1 MNRWKN
7 RGLGIQPL
15 LLRFLI
21 ASICVTAQLANSE
34 VAANEPERIRVL
46 QPVQEYFLPLADK
59 GFLTHL
65 GTDCGTITPGKSR
78 ITWDKGQVCV
88 ALGDPVWS
96 GVWHSLAGLDREKG
110 ETLNFGKCYPAF
122 IRDEFQPRCTGVFVR
137 AKGEGQFRI
146 EIKSSSD
153 ELLWRHEEEFR
164 DAATPRDLILTCP
177 TEKLT
182 HAKLLSW
189 SALALPRADPGSQLC
204 VDSLGLILD
213 FPKMSLETK
222 IFLISYAKLARCFI
236 RADGVVKDRANYA
249 AGEFDTVPS
258 SGLFCLATAAAWRL
272 GIVERDFAEQTL
284 RATHRTISRIS
295 RAKGLLPH
303 FVWKSDGAYRIYPGT
318 EYSTV
323 DSSLYYTSMLLASEM
338 LEDQVNTTELI
349 KDIKA
354 IRFDELH
361 SSEGYVVH
369 GLTEDGQTALASDWR
384 NWGGET
390 ALVLL
395 LERMAI
401 GERSRPKMSRSGK
414 VYQGVGFIAEIQSL
428 FYPQFDAERP
438 DAVTGVSWV
447 RSRRDLLR
455 DQMAYFPAHQP
466 GSVAA
471 KRGVFG
477 LSAGEA
483 FRGDG
488 YVADGTEVPNAKLI
502 HPHYIL
508 MSGPLQSHPE
518 DVYQLLQSMESFR
531 LIPPWG
537 MVENVTTDLGEYFP
551 MIGSLNAS
559 FECISAYHLWAKK
572 TGREDRIYEATRRS
586 PILDDAIKIFYP
598 LERIEPK

>member
-1 MNRWKN
+1 MTRLKH
-7 RGLGIQPL
+7 RGLCFQPQ

-21 ASICVTAQLANSE
+21 ASVCLTAQLANVE
-34 VAANEPERIRVL
+34 VAAKEPERIRVL

-65 GTDCGTITPGKSR
+65 GTDCGTIKPGKSR

-88 ALGDPVWS
+88 ELGDPVWS
-96 GVWHSLAGLDREKG
+96 GMWHSLAGLDREKG
-110 ETLNFGKCYPAF
+110 ETFNFGKCYPAF
-122 IRDEFQPRCTGVFVR
+122 IRDEFQPRCTGVFIDAR
-137 AKGEGQFRI
+137 GEGQFRV
-146 EIKSSSD
+146 EIKSSSG
-153 ELLWRHEEEFR
+153 ELLWRHEEEFP
-164 DAATPRDLILTCP
+164 DGAAQRELSFDCP
-177 TEKLT
+177 TEELT
-182 HAKLLSW
+182 HAKVLTW
-189 SALALPRADPGSQLC
+189 SVLARAGAEPGSQFC
-204 VDSLGLILD
+204 VDSVGLVLE
-213 FPKMSLETK
+213 FPKMPLETK

-258 SGLFCLATAAAWRL
+258 SGLFCLATCAAWRL
-272 GIVERDFAEQTL
+272 GIVERAFAEQTL
-284 RATHRTISRIS
+284 RATHHTISRIA

-303 FVWKSDGAYRIYPGT
+303 FLRKSEGAYRIFPGT

-338 LEDQVNTTELI
+338 LEDRVTTAELI

-369 GLTEDGQTALASDWR
+369 GLKDDGQTALESDWR
-384 NWGGET
+384 DWGGET

-395 LERMAI
+395 LERMATA
-401 GERSRPKMSRSGK
+401 ERARPKMSRAGK

-428 FYPQFDAERP
+428 FYPQFDSERP

-455 DQMAYFPAHQP
+455 DQMAYFATHQP

-483 FRGDG
+483 FRGEG
-488 YVADGTEVPNAKLI
+488 YVADGTEVPNAQLI

-508 MSGPLQSHPE
+508 MSGSLRPDPD
-518 DVYQLLQSMESFR
+518 DVYQLLQNMESFH

-537 MVENVTTDLGEYFP
+537 LVENVTTDLGEYFP

-559 FECISAYHLWAKK
+559 FECVSAYHLWAKK
-572 TGREDRIYEATRRS
+572 TGREDRIYEATRNS
-586 PILDDAIKIFYP
+586 PIFDDAIKIFYP
-598 LERIEPK
+598 PERTEPK

>member
-1 MNRWKN
+1 MNPRKRW
-7 RGLGIQPL
+7 GLSIHSRL
-15 LLRFLI
+15 LKVLI
-21 ASICVTAQLANSE
+21 ASLCATAQFANGA
-34 VAANEPERIRVL
+34 VAANEPERIRVV

-59 GFLTHL
+59 GFMTHL
-65 GTDCGTITPGKSR
+65 GTDCGTIGPGKSR

-88 ALGDPVWS
+88 ELGDPAWS
-96 GVWHSLAGLDREKG
+96 GMWHSLAGLDCEKG
-110 ETLNFGKCYPAF
+110 ETFNFSKCYPAF
-122 IRDEFQPRCTGVFVR
+122 IREEFQPRCTGVFIDARGEARVR
-137 AKGEGQFRI
+137 V
-146 EIKSSSD
+146 EIKSSSG
-153 ELLWRHEEEFR
+153 ELLWRHEEEFP
-164 DAATPRDLILTCP
+164 DGAAQRELTFDCP

-182 HAKLLSW
+182 HAKILSW
-189 SALALPRADPGSQLC
+189 NALARAPAGPGSQFC
-204 VDSLGLILD
+204 VDSLGLVLE
-213 FPKMSLETK
+213 FPKLPLETK
-222 IFLISYAKLARCFI
+222 VFLISYAKLARCFI

-249 AGEFDTVPS
+249 AGEFETVPS
-258 SGLFCLATAAAWRL
+258 SGLFCLATCAAWRL
-272 GIVERDFAEQTL
+272 GIVEREFAEQTL
-284 RATHRTISRIS
+284 RATHHTISRIA

-303 FVWKSDGAYRIYPGT
+303 FLRKSDGAYRIHPGT

-338 LEDQVNTTELI
+338 LEDRTTTTELI

-361 SSEGYVVH
+361 SREGYVLH
-369 GLTEDGQTALASDWR
+369 GLKDDGQTALASDWR
-384 NWGGET
+384 DWGGET

-395 LERMAI
+395 LERMATA
-401 GERSRPKMSRSGK
+401 ERAKPKMSRSGK

-428 FYPQFDAERP
+428 FYPQFDSERP
-438 DAVTGVSWV
+438 DAVTSVNWV
-447 RSRRDLLR
+447 RSRRDLLK

-483 FRGDG
+483 FRGEG

-508 MSGPLQSHPE
+508 MSGALQPRPD
-518 DVYQLLQSMESFR
+518 DVYQLLQSMESIGLF
-531 LIPPWG
+531 PPYG
-537 MVENVTTDLGEYFP
+537 MVENVSVDLGEYFP

-559 FECISAYHLWAKK
+559 FECLSAYHLWAKK

-598 LERIEPK
+598 LVAP